1 MKECLP
7 KIDFPKTDGDTSF
20 QHFFIPISFIS
31 FISHSFHLTKIYYA
45 SS

>member
-31 FISHSFHLTKIYYA
+31 HSFHLTKIYYA